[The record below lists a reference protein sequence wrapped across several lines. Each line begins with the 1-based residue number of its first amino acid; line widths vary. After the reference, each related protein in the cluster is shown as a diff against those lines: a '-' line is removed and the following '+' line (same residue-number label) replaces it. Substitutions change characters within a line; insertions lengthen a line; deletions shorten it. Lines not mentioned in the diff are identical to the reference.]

1 VTTAQTLPPMP
12 ATDCPSWCAGCR
24 PGDDSQHWKPLVT
37 IGLGG
42 LNPVT
47 VDRIG
52 EALFYLQGEGVMT
65 AEQALNLAAGLTEA
79 VRSLEV
85 SS

>member
-1 VTTAQTLPPMP
+1 MSKVSTIQPKPDT
-12 ATDCPSWCAGCR
+12 CPTWCAGCR
-24 PGDDSQHWKPLVT
+24 PDDLGHSRPLVT
-37 IGLGG
+37 IRLDGS
-42 LNPVT
+42 LNGIA

-52 EALFYLQGEGVMT
+52 EALFSIRAEGEMT
-65 AEQALNLAAGLTEA
+65 AGQALNLVAELIVA

>member
-1 VTTAQTLPPMP
+1 MTTTITQPKPDT
-12 ATDCPSWCAGCR
+12 CPTWCAGCR
-24 PGDDSQHWKPLVT
+24 PADDLNHSRPLVT
-37 IGLGG
+37 IGLDGR
-42 LNPVT
+42 NVIT

-52 EALFYLQGEGVMT
+52 EALFYILGEGEMT
-65 AEQALNLAAGLTEA
+65 PDQALLLAAGLIEA